1 MSVQHSPNKISGYQG
16 SGKFPWLLVHS
27 LYSHTFFFLG
37 NLDIVESTTRGSVLE
52 SLLGP
57 ACMILPLAN
66 LNLYPF
72 IIINHNYE
80 NNICVY
86 FGGSFL
92 MNIETESGL
101 APLPQQL
108 QFFQKQE

>member
-1 MSVQHSPNKISGYQG
+1 M
-16 SGKFPWLLVHS
+16 
-27 LYSHTFFFLG
+27 
-37 NLDIVESTTRGSVLE
+37 LE

-57 ACMILPLAN
+57 ACMIPPLAN

-80 NNICVY
+80 NNICIY

-108 QFFQKQE
+108 QFFSETRVILETRGLVVGVKNKGGLGDSCPS

>member
-1 MSVQHSPNKISGYQG
+1 M
-16 SGKFPWLLVHS
+16 
-27 LYSHTFFFLG
+27 
-37 NLDIVESTTRGSVLE
+37 LE

-72 IIINHNYE
+72 IIINHSYE
-80 NNICVY
+80 NSICIY

-92 MNIETESGL
+92 INIETESGL

-108 QFFQKQE
+108 QFFSETRVILETRGLVVGVKNKGGLGDSCPS